1 MPKKI
6 FMEPSD
12 VEGVVG
18 EIRASLTGMRC
29 YGSVSISRSFK
40 KDDRFATLYFLP
52 EAWVKMTSLVARY
65 STEVQWHGLVRRID
79 DNAFEIYDIL
89 VPPHEV
95 TGTTVISDYAPYG
108 KWLDALDD
116 ETFNAVKFHGH
127 SHVNMC
133 VSPSSVD
140 TKYRLDLVTQ
150 LPQPVNGMDVFYIFL
165 IINKRHEWSAEI
177 YDLTNNALYSTDD
190 INVEVVFEHG
200 TTLEDFIQEATKVA
214 VNRPV
219 TQTYKNWQ
227 QGDYSYRGGY
237 GLIQPHNT
245 PATPIKKGKPAPKQ
259 SGGKC
264 CGYDT
269 WEEYWEAIREKDELC
284 DCPEDEEYDKDGYVD
299 EDDDPT
305 SPFYVKEW

>member
-1 MPKKI
+1 MAKKI

-29 YGSVSISRSFK
+29 YGSVSVSRSLK
-40 KDDRFATLYFLP
+40 KDDRFATLFFTTT
-52 EAWVKMTSLVARY
+52 AWTKMTALVARY
-65 STEVQWHGLVRRID
+65 TTEVQWHGLVRRLSED
-79 DNAFEIYDIL
+79 SFEIYDIL

-127 SHVNMC
+127 SHVNMG

-140 TKYRLDLVTQ
+140 SKYRMDLVTQ

-165 IINKRHEWSAEI
+165 IINKKHEWSAEI

-190 INVEVVFEHG
+190 INVHVAFEDG
-200 TTLEDFIQEATKVA
+200 TTLEDFIQGATKVA
-214 VNRPV
+214 VNKP
-219 TQTYKNWQ
+219 TPAYTPK
-227 QGDYSYRGGY
+227 GGY
-237 GLIQPHNT
+237 WHGYQGNTGLVYPHNT
-245 PATPIKKGKPAPKQ
+245 PAVSTKKEKRSPKKT
-259 SGGKC
+259 GGKC
-264 CGYDT
+264 NGYDT
-269 WEEYWEAIREKDELC
+269 WEDYWMAIQEADEEI
-284 DCPEDEEYDKDGYVD
+284 DCPECEDYEQGGYID
-299 EDDDPT
+299 EDDDPR
-305 SPFYVKEW
+305 SPFYYREW